1 MNGKRGQGTT
11 EYLIIL
17 AVIIVVALVVA
28 NVMGWFPGLGLTI
41 TQQQSKAYWQ
51 STSPFALVDW
61 EVSSST
67 GSFVV
72 RNQTADRIEV
82 EEITL
87 DGTAVAI
94 TDANITAGNRATF
107 SGTGITCTTGQPYT
121 YNVVITYTVDGGL
134 ANAKQTGS
142 KPLVGICS

>member
-1 MNGKRGQGTT
+1 MIGKIGQDAT

-51 STSPFALVDW
+51 STSPLALVDW

-82 EEITL
+82 EEISL

-94 TDANITAGNRATF
+94 TDVNITAGNRATV
-107 SGTGITCTTGQPYT
+107 SGIGACTTGQPYT
-121 YNVVITYTVDGGL
+121 YNVIVTYTVDGGL